1 MQVGTRR
8 GFLVAAA
15 AITASA
21 SVAGCRSRG
30 DASHGSD
37 DPLDVPSS
45 ANLPAARESLA
56 ADGTTIVLG
65 DPGAPLAVRLYED
78 MSCPACA
85 EFETEGTAPYLKR
98 AARSGALQLQF
109 TLGSFLGPGSK
120 FAANA
125 LRAAVDRNRFADYH
139 DLLYREQSRVR
150 KAGGFTRDRLLGL
163 AIMIPG
169 LRGPEFDAA
178 VLETKHREFVE
189 AADEVLRKS
198 PVAGT
203 PAMAIDGV
211 LVPPERRELFS
222 ERSRLYRHL
231 KKAARAKE

>member
-1 MQVGTRR
+1 MQVRSRR
-8 GFLVAAA
+8 GFLAAAA

-21 SVAGCRSRG
+21 SVGGCRSRNG
-30 DASHGSD
+30 GSD
-37 DPLDVPSS
+37 DPLDVS
-45 ANLPAARESLA
+45 ASADLPAAPESLA

-98 AARSGALQLQF
+98 AARNGALQLQF

-125 LRAAVDRNRFADYH
+125 LRAALDQNRFADYH
-139 DLLYREQSRVR
+139 DLLYREQSRIR
-150 KAGGFTRDRLLGL
+150 KSGGFTRDRLLGM

-178 VLETKHREFVE
+178 VLETKHRDFVE
-189 AADEVLRKS
+189 ASDEVLRRS
-198 PVAGT
+198 PVPGT
-203 PAMAIDGV
+203 PAMAISGAF
-211 LVPPERRELFS
+211 VPSESHELYTD
-222 ERSRLYRHL
+222 RSRLYRHL
-231 KKAARAKE
+231 KKAARAGE

>member
-1 MQVGTRR
+1 MQVRSRR
-8 GFLVAAA
+8 GFLVTAA
-15 AITASA
+15 AITASVT
-21 SVAGCRSRG
+21 VAACRSRN
-30 DASHGSD
+30 DAGSD
-37 DPLDVPSS
+37 DPLDVSAS

-98 AARSGALQLQF
+98 AARNGALQLQF

-125 LRAAVDRNRFADYH
+125 LRAALDQNKFADYH
-139 DLLYREQSRVR
+139 DLLYRQQSAVR
-150 KAGGFTRDRLLGL
+150 KSGGFTRDRLL
-163 AIMIPG
+163 AMAVMIPG

-178 VLETKHREFVE
+178 VLETKHRDFVE

-198 PVAGT
+198 PVLGT
-203 PAMAIDGV
+203 PAMAIDGAF
-211 LVPPERRELFS
+211 VPSDGHDLFND
-222 ERSRLYRHL
+222 RNRLYRRL
-231 KKAARAKE
+231 EKAARAKG

>member
-1 MQVGTRR
+1 MQVRSRR

-21 SVAGCRSRG
+21 SVGACRSRNE
-30 DASHGSD
+30 GSGGGD
-37 DPLDVPSS
+37 DPLDVS
-45 ANLPAARESLA
+45 ASAHLPAAPESLA

-98 AARSGALQLQF
+98 AARNGALQLQF

-125 LRAAVDRNRFADYH
+125 LRAALDQHKFADYH

-150 KAGGFTRDRLLGL
+150 KSGGFTRDRLLGM

-178 VLETKHREFVE
+178 VLETKHRDFVE

-198 PVAGT
+198 PVQGT
-203 PAMAIDGV
+203 PAMAIGGV
-211 LVPPERRELFS
+211 LVPSDSHALFTD
-222 ERSRLYRHL
+222 RSRLYRRL
-231 KKAARAKE
+231 KKATRAEE

>member
-1 MQVGTRR
+1 MQVRSRR

-21 SVAGCRSRG
+21 SVSACRSRNG
-30 DASHGSD
+30 GSD
-37 DPLDVPSS
+37 DPLDVSAS
-45 ANLPAARESLA
+45 ANLPAAPESLA

-98 AARSGALQLQF
+98 AARNGALQLQF

-125 LRAAVDRNRFADYH
+125 LRAALDQNRFADYH
-139 DLLYREQSRVR
+139 DLLYREQSRIR
-150 KAGGFTRDRLLGL
+150 KSGGFTRDRLLGM

-178 VLETKHREFVE
+178 VLETKHRDFVE

-198 PVAGT
+198 PVLGT
-203 PAMAIDGV
+203 PAMAIGGAF
-211 LVPPERRELFS
+211 VPSDSHGLYTD
-222 ERSRLYRHL
+222 RSRLYRHL
-231 KKAARAKE
+231 KKAARAGE

>member
-1 MQVGTRR
+1 MQVRTRR

-21 SVAGCRSRG
+21 SVGACRRQDG
-30 DASHGSD
+30 ASGG
-37 DPLDVPSS
+37 DPLDVS
-45 ANLPAARESLA
+45 ARAELPGARESVA

-65 DPGAPLAVRLYED
+65 DPAAPLAVRLYED
-78 MSCPACA
+78 VSCPACA

-125 LRAAVDRNRFADYH
+125 LRAAVDQGRFAEYH
-139 DLLYREQSRVR
+139 ELLYRHQAAVR
-150 KAGGFTRDRLLGL
+150 KSGGFTRDRLLGL
-163 AIMIPG
+163 AIKIEG

-178 VLETKHREFVE
+178 VLDTKYRDFVE
-189 AADEVLRKS
+189 AADAAMSTS
-198 PVAGT
+198 PAEGT
-203 PAMAIDGV
+203 PTMAINGTV
-211 LVPPERRELFS
+211 VPSGSRAYYTD
-222 ERSRLYRHL
+222 RSSLSRHL
-231 KKAARAKE
+231 KKVARARG